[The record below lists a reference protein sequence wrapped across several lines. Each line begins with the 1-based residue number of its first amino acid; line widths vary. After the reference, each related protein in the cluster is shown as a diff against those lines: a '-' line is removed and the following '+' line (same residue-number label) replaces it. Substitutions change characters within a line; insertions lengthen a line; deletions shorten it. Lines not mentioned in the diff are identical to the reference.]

1 MTNKIYTS
9 PVAAYVEFDTY
20 RALETYL
27 LDVRHPSNIHVVITL
42 AVREWL
48 ANARRRAADA
58 PSTNVRGYLWK
69 NLFLPDGTRLRTE
82 VAGTVWYATVQ
93 GDRLICDN
101 EPTSPHRFAN
111 RFGQAGR
118 NAWKTISLL
127 FPYETQWRPAAS
139 CRAQQPN
146 GLYG

>member
-9 PVAAYVEFDTY
+9 PVAAYVEFDTE
-20 RALETYL
+20 ALETYL
-27 LDVRHPSNIHVVITL
+27 LDVRHPSNILVVITL
-42 AVREWL
+42 A
-48 ANARRRAADA
+48 
-58 PSTNVRGYLWK
+58 
-69 NLFLPDGTRLRTE
+69 
-82 VAGTVWYATVQ
+82 VQ

-127 FPYETQWRPAAS
+127 IPYETQWRPAAS
-139 CRAQQPN
+139 YRTQQPN
-146 GLYG
+146 RLYG